1 MSGFDD
7 ALVAEVRERTNIVS
21 VVSDYVTLRKAG
33 HASYKGLCPFHSEK
47 SPSFHVHED
56 RQFFYCFG
64 CQTGGDAITF
74 LREIN
79 GYSFVEALK
88 HLADRAGIALPEPT
102 RGGPRDG
109 GAAQRA
115 PRVHKETRDAFYEIG
130 KIAQRYFAETLVTME
145 GSGCR
150 EYLRGRGITK
160 PAIERFGLGF
170 APDRW
175 DGLLTV
181 LKSEGVDLKA
191 AEALGLIV
199 PRDRGDGH
207 YDRFRNRLMFPIR
220 SIAGEV
226 IAFGGR
232 TLSTEKD
239 VAKYVNS
246 PDSPV
251 YQKGE
256 TLFGVHEA
264 RQAIRKE
271 SVAIVVEGNLDLVRL
286 HQEGI
291 ANAIAPM
298 GTALTEAQ
306 CRLLHR
312 FAARAVLL
320 YDGDDAGR
328 AAAEKALPLAL
339 AEGLHVTVAV
349 LPQGEDP
356 DSFIGAHGADGLRE
370 VISNATPGFEHLVI
384 HCVLPRLGARPGKRG
399 AALAAREVAPVL
411 DLIRDPAERSLYQ
424 RQLGEILGLDELDL
438 VRLLGDGSRRRADVS
453 ATPPPPRTPAA
464 PSTPP
469 PPRELKLLMLLLIAP
484 ASTSLYVAHDIAELV
499 THRGVRSAA
508 ERWAGLQEENT
519 NIDLATFI
527 ASIDDPTLREEVFK
541 NVTRVPAITDWAP
554 HFDTITTG
562 LRQDAHQR
570 RLDAVNHDLRRALM
584 VGDDALAGEL
594 QMEKWRL
601 VRQLESLRATRS

>member
-1 MSGFDD
+1 M
-7 ALVAEVRERTNIVS
+7 AEVRERTSIVA

-33 HASYKGLCPFHSEK
+33 HASFKGLCPFHSEK

-88 HLADRAGIALPEPT
+88 HLADRAGIALPEPDR
-102 RGGPRDG
+102 RGGPQRG
-109 GAAQRA
+109 GGPRA
-115 PRVHKETRDAFYEIG
+115 PRVQKETRDAFYEVG
-130 KIAQRYFAETLVTME
+130 KLAQRYFAETLVTME

-150 EYLRGRGITK
+150 DYLRGRGITK

-175 DGLLTV
+175 DGLLGT
-181 LKSEGVDLKA
+181 LKDDRADLRV

-199 PRDRGDGH
+199 PRDGRDGH

-251 YQKGE
+251 YQKGD
-256 TLFGVHEA
+256 TLFGLYEA

-291 ANAIAPM
+291 ENTIAPM

-306 CRLLHR
+306 CRLIHR
-312 FAARAVLL
+312 FAARVVLL
-320 YDGDDAGR
+320 YDGDNAGR

-339 AEGLHVTVAV
+339 AEGLHVTVAT
-349 LPQGEDP
+349 LPDGEDP
-356 DSFIGAHGADGLRE
+356 DSFIGSRGVDGLRE
-370 VISNATPGFEHLVI
+370 VIANATPGFEHLVI
-384 HCVLPRLGARPGKRG
+384 HCVLPRLGARPGKKG

-411 DLIRDPAERSLYQ
+411 DLIRDPAERALYQ

-438 VRLLGDGSRRRADVS
+438 VRLLGDGSRRGASVS
-453 ATPPPPRTPAA
+453 ATPSPPTTPAA

-484 ASTSLYVAHDIAELV
+484 AATSLYVAHDIGELV
-499 THRGVRSAA
+499 THRGVRDAA
-508 ERWAGLQEENT
+508 DRWAALQEEDSDAD
-519 NIDLATFI
+519 IGSFA
-527 ASIDDPTLREEVFK
+527 ASIDDPSLREEVFK
-541 NVTRVPAITDWAP
+541 NVARVPVIADWAP
-554 HFDTITTG
+554 DFDTITTG

-570 RLDAVNHDLRRALM
+570 RLDALNQDLRRALM

-601 VRQLESLRATRS
+601 ARQLESLRATRS